1 MKIRAYIFVILVLVL
16 FVGPQVQSD
25 STVSREYQIKAAF
38 LYNFIKF
45 VEWPKEKVADA
56 NEPMIIG
63 IIGQDP
69 FQNAFEPLETKDAKN
84 KKVVIKRF
92 KSWEE
97 LKKSGEKDKS
107 SLERQVKA
115 IQKCHLLFICPS
127 EEKNL
132 KEVLNLV
139 KGHSILTVGETK
151 GFLEAGGI
159 INFVMEEKKVRFEIN
174 VTTAKKSKLEVRSQ
188 LLRLAKKVVSEE
200 NTGGNKNG

>member
-1 MKIRAYIFVILVLVL
+1 MKIRAYILVVVVLVL
-16 FVGPQVQSD
+16 FIGSQARSD
-25 STVSREYQIKAAF
+25 STASREYQVKAAF

-45 VEWPKEKVADA
+45 IEWPKEKVTDS

-63 IIGQDP
+63 VIGQDP
-69 FQNAFEPLETKDAKN
+69 FGNAFDPLETKDTKS
-84 KKVVIKRF
+84 KKVFIKRF

-200 NTGGNKNG
+200 NTGGDKNG